1 MTEAC
6 GIPVGLEIEG
16 ANRHDMKLVTDTLL
30 SVPQVIEDKRM
41 AHLRSGQC
49 DQGLCMDAGYD
60 YDEVREVAWEFGY
73 TSHIRRRGEEVKA
86 RKAGQRA
93 RRWVVER
100 THSWLNRY
108 RRLLVR
114 WEKKAQNYLAMLHL
128 ACALMT
134 WNKCLFG

>member
-1 MTEAC
+1 
-6 GIPVGLEIEG
+6 LEIEG